1 MDDFLATLE
10 QFFSRFTEY
19 APLFIE
25 ATWLTLSLTAVS
37 LLMAMVG
44 GAAIAALAV
53 SKVRPLRWLATAY
66 IGLVRGTPL
75 ITQIFI
81 IYFGLAYV
89 WLLPAFWAGA
99 IALAFHN
106 SAYIAEIIRAG
117 FQSVPKG
124 LTEASRSLGMS
135 KMKTLK
141 RVQAP
146 LALRTTLPVL
156 GNQYIIAVKDSSLVA
171 FIGMNELFR
180 TSQNMAAA
188 TYQPLT
194 AYIVVAIYYLAI
206 VLALTVVVNWL
217 ERRLSKHKRPVA
229 DGKDTDLAGPLSPVG
244 KKRASGFGGM
254 R

>member
-1 MDDFLATLE
+1 MDGLVSALK
-10 QFFSRFTEY
+10 QFFSRFVEY
-19 APLFIE
+19 APLFLE
-25 ATWLTLSLTAVS
+25 ATWVTLSLTAVS

-44 GAAIAALAV
+44 GAVVAALGMGR
-53 SKVRPLRWLATAY
+53 VRALRWFATAY

-81 IYFGLAYV
+81 IYFGLAYIV
-89 WLLPAFWAGA
+89 TLPAFWAGA

-135 KMKTLK
+135 KVKTLK

-171 FIGMNELFR
+171 FIGMHELFR
-180 TSQNMAAA
+180 TSQNMAAS

-194 AYIVVAIYYLAI
+194 AYIIVAVYYLAI

-217 ERRLSKHKRPVA
+217 ERRLSKHRRPVA
-229 DGKDTDLAGPLSPVG
+229 ADRDEPDPGEPVAAIG
-244 KKRASGFGGM
+244 QEGLEGRP
-254 R
+254 

>member
-1 MDDFLATLE
+1 MDR
-10 QFFSRFTEY
+10 FFELFVEY

-25 ATWLTLSLTAVS
+25 ATGLTLSLTALS

-44 GAAIAALAV
+44 GGVVAALAM

-81 IYFGLAYV
+81 IYFGLAYLV
-89 WLLPAFWAGA
+89 VLPAFWAGA

-106 SAYIAEIIRAG
+106 SAYIAEIIRSG
-117 FQSVPKG
+117 FQAVPRG

-135 KMKTLK
+135 KVKTLK

-171 FIGMNELFR
+171 FIGMSELFR
-180 TSQNMAAA
+180 TSQNMAAS

-194 AYIVVAIYYLAI
+194 AYIVVAIYYLVI
-206 VLALTVVVNWL
+206 VLALTALVNVI
-217 ERRLSKHKRPVA
+217 EHRLSRHRRPA
-229 DGKDTDLAGPLSPVG
+229 TA
-244 KKRASGFGGM
+244 
-254 R
+254 